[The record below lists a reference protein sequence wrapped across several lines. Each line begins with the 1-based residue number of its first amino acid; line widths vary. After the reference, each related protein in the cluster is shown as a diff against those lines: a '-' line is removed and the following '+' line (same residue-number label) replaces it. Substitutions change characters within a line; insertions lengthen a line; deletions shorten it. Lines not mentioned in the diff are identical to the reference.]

1 MADINKLRRYID
13 NIYTQEEALDT
24 LEHIKDPEC
33 QEAVNQVADEVWK
46 ESCDAYPISD
56 YSCVEYKKEAQLLIN
71 HLEHQRS
78 IWFRRL
84 SIAAVSAAA
93 VILLCVGGI
102 QFYQK
107 MQLQVPYASV
117 STSFGEKKRV
127 TLPDGSLLI
136 LNSCSR
142 IYYPI
147 RFTGDV
153 RKIMLNGEAFF
164 KVVHNEKLPFV
175 VKTNHFNV
183 RVLGTQFDVKA
194 YSSDELASVGVKS
207 GKVQVN
213 LPEAMMKI
221 RSKEEISIN
230 IVSGEYTKRVRQ
242 NGTDLWVEGS
252 TLRFNCTPIRDA
264 ARELER
270 IYNCRITFAFGQKFD
285 NLISGEHD
293 NLNLKAV
300 LSSIEFVTGIH
311 YKIKGNHVFLYHD

>member
-1 MADINKLRRYID
+1 MEEINRLRRYIY
-13 NIYTQEEALDT
+13 NVYTQEEALDT
-24 LEHIKDPEC
+24 LEHIKNPDYLK
-33 QEAVNQVADEVWK
+33 AINLVANEVWE
-46 ESCDAYPISD
+46 ESCEAQPVSD
-56 YSCVEYKKEAQLLIN
+56 YSHAEYKKEAQRLLN

-78 IWFRRL
+78 IWLQRL
-84 SIAAVSAAA
+84 SIAVVSFAA
-93 VILLCVGGI
+93 VILLCVGGVR
-102 QFYQK
+102 FYQEK
-107 MQLQVPYASV
+107 RLQVPYTYI

-127 TLPDGSLLI
+127 TLPDGSQLI

-142 IYYPI
+142 ICYPI

-153 RKIMLNGEAFF
+153 RKIALNGEAFF

-213 LPEAMMKI
+213 MPEAMMKI
-221 RSKEEISIN
+221 GCREEISIN

-242 NGTDLWVEGS
+242 NGTDLWIEGS

-270 IYNCRITFAFGQKFD
+270 IYNCRITFAFGQKFN

-300 LSSIEFVTGIH
+300 LNSIEFVTGIH
-311 YKIKGNHVFLYHD
+311 YKIEGNHVLLYHD